1 MGQELRYAVR
11 TAVRTKSV
19 SILAILAFA
28 LGIGVTSAL
37 FSIFN
42 SVLLAPLPYPDPE
55 QIVAVYGTQ
64 PACSTCPASFPK
76 YHDWK
81 TRNQVFAA
89 MGGWTQASF
98 VLTGRGAADQVT
110 GLATTASLIDVFRVQ
125 PQLGRWYTE
134 AEDQPGGPKLVVLSY
149 RFWQRRFNGDRTVIG
164 QRVIFDG
171 EAREVIGVM
180 PPAFAQRNVDVYVP
194 LQRKLDPATRGNHF
208 LVTFA
213 RL

>member
-1 MGQELRYAVR
+1 
-11 TAVRTKSV
+11 
-19 SILAILAFA
+19 
-28 LGIGVTSAL
+28 
-37 FSIFN
+37 
-42 SVLLAPLPYPDPE
+42 APLPYPDPE

-98 VLTGRGAADQVT
+98 VLTGMGAAEQVT
-110 GLATTASLIDVFRVQ
+110 GLATTASLLDVFRVQ
-125 PQLGRWYTE
+125 PQLGRLYTE

-194 LQRKLDPATRGNHF
+194 LQRKLDPA
-208 LVTFA
+208 
-213 RL
+213 